1 MKLSSPSRLL
11 LSALFLLPLC
21 LSGASADKTKP
32 LEKGADV
39 PKLLESLS
47 TDAGRQALNTP
58 AGEPEGAWTTECAA
72 VPASGETIPL
82 TSVFRPAACSGK
94 DCPKIKSSKTV
105 AVHGKKARTTRAC
118 LNGTHFSAEPLRPD
132 SARRLKRR
140 LEAKLAICRLKT
152 IEGNDCVYSCS
163 NGSSF
168 RQPVAEPD
176 PFDPD
181 RPVIA
186 CPQIVIPF

>member
-1 MKLSSPSRLL
+1 MKKFSPKRLL
-11 LSALFLLPLC
+11 LSAPFLLPLC
-21 LSGASADKTKP
+21 LSGAFADKTEP
-32 LEKGADV
+32 FAKGADV
-39 PKLLESLS
+39 PKLLASLN
-47 TDAGRQALNTP
+47 TDAGRQPLKIQ

-72 VPASGETIPL
+72 VPASGETVPL
-82 TSVFRPAACSGK
+82 TSTFRPAACSGK
-94 DCPKIKSSKTV
+94 DCPEIRSSKTV

-118 LNGTHFSAEPLRPD
+118 LTGTSFSAKPMRGPKV
-132 SARRLKRR
+132 RV
-140 LEAKLAICRLKT
+140 EAKLTICRLKT
-152 IEGNDCVYSCS
+152 IEGDDCVYSCS

-168 RQPVAEPD
+168 RQPAAEPD